1 MATTNPLS
9 DVPRAESPRTEPG
22 LPTADCAPAL
32 PDELRRR
39 LSFLTS
45 AQKVRLLT
53 GQNAW
58 ALHAEPDIGL
68 RSIVV
73 SDGPAGVRGTTW
85 DERRS
90 SATVPSPTAVAA
102 SWDRDQV
109 FRLGRLLASECSR
122 KGVDVLLAPTVNLH
136 RTPYGGRHFECF
148 SEDPL
153 LTAAIGV
160 SWVRGLQSEG
170 VGATVKHFLANDS
183 ETQRLDYD
191 ARIDERSLRELYL
204 APFESIVREGGAWAV
219 MASYNRVDGV
229 TMTESPLL
237 REVLKD
243 EWGFDGVVV
252 SDWVATRSTVPSA
265 RAALDLAMPGPE
277 SPWCRALLLAIR
289 RGEVDPQT
297 VDDKV
302 ARLLLLAARV
312 GALRGIRPATP
323 PATAWSEQEI
333 SAELRRSAATGI
345 VLLRNEPVSPSRDK
359 SVSVSQSVAAVRGV
373 PTGTSSPA
381 HRREGPLLPL
391 TGDDLHRVAVIGP
404 NAVRLRTLGGGSATV
419 FPPYEVSL
427 SEGLRSAL
435 GERAEIV
442 VAEGVRARSRVQ
454 VADPRLLWLP
464 DGSAPGL
471 EVSFLNEVGQVMTQ
485 EVRHSASLRWADRMA
500 EIPSTEVHTVRVDTV
515 MYAQEAGEYTVG
527 VSGVGHY
534 TLLVQGTAAIDGLM
548 ELDAELD
555 VVDILSRPPQRTTR
569 IRVEAHQEVPLV
581 VLHQVRSASEHPAV
595 GHLDTMLQ
603 INIERPFGT
612 DDEEIDKAAELAAG
626 SDVAVVVVGTDD
638 EVESEGYDR
647 RTLALPGR
655 QDDLVRAV
663 AQVNPC
669 TVVVVNAGAPVLL
682 PWSEQVPAVLMA
694 WFPGQEGS
702 NALADVLL
710 GTTEPGGRLPVS
722 WPDDET
728 GLPTTLP
735 VDGVLEYSEGLRVG
749 YRDERRIHAF
759 CFGHGLGYTTWE
771 YRDLRVEP
779 AGNGESRDT
788 GEMEMTVRVANTG
801 PRAGREVVQVYAC
814 FPDSPVHHPPLR
826 LIGFEPV
833 HAAPGQERTVTV
845 RVPARLLQRWDEAA
859 GGWTDER
866 GTIQILAGGSTANL
880 PLRAQIVRG

>member
-9 DVPRAESPRTEPG
+9 DPPRAESPCTDPAQS
-22 LPTADCAPAL
+22 TADGAPDL

-39 LSFLTS
+39 LSFLTP

-53 GQNAW
+53 GQDAW

-85 DERRS
+85 DERCP

-109 FRLGRLLASECSR
+109 FRLGRLLAFECRR

-170 VGATVKHFLANDS
+170 VGATVKHFVANDS

-191 ARIDERSLRELYL
+191 ARIDERPLRELYL
-204 APFESIVREGGAWAV
+204 APFESIVGEGGAWAV

-277 SPWCRALLLAIR
+277 SPWCRALLLALH
-289 RGEVDPQT
+289 RGEVDPQA

-323 PATAWSEQEI
+323 PAAAWSEHEI
-333 SAELRRSAATGI
+333 SAELRRSAASGI
-345 VLLRNEPVSPSRDK
+345 VLLRNE
-359 SVSVSQSVAAVRGV
+359 SVTVPQNGAAVRGV
-373 PTGTSSPA
+373 PIDTRTPADTGA
-381 HRREGPLLPL
+381 GPLLPL
-391 TGDDLHRVAVIGP
+391 AGGDLRKVAVIGP
-404 NAVRLRTLGGGSATV
+404 NTVRLRTLGGGSATV
-419 FPPYEVSL
+419 FPPYEVNL
-427 SEGLRSAL
+427 PEGLRATL
-435 GERAEIV
+435 GERTEIV
-442 VAEGVRARSRVQ
+442 VAEGVRARARVQ

-471 EVSFLNEVGQVMTQ
+471 EVSFLNEVGQVLAQ
-485 EVRHSASLRWADRMA
+485 EVRRSASLRWADRMA
-500 EIPSTEVHTVRVDTV
+500 EFPSTEVHTVRVDTV

-527 VSGVGHY
+527 VSGVGHF
-534 TLLVQGTAAIDGLM
+534 TLLVQGTTAIDGLM

-581 VLHQVRSASEHPAV
+581 VLHRVRSASEHPAV
-595 GHLDTMLQ
+595 GYLDTMLQ
-603 INIERPFGT
+603 INIEKPFGT
-612 DDEEIDKAAELAAG
+612 DDEEIARAAELAAD
-626 SDVAVVVVGTDD
+626 SDVAVVVVGTND

-663 AQVNPC
+663 AQANPC
-669 TVVVVNAGAPVLL
+669 TVVVVNAGAPVLM

-694 WFPGQEGS
+694 WFPGQEGG
-702 NALADVLL
+702 NALADILL

-722 WPDDET
+722 WPADET
-728 GLPTTLP
+728 NLPTTLP

-749 YRDERRIHAF
+749 YRDERRVHAF

-771 YRDLRVEP
+771 YRDVRVEP
-779 AGNGESRDT
+779 SENVECRDT
-788 GEMEMTVRVANTG
+788 GGVEVTVRVANTG

-814 FPDSPVHHPPLR
+814 FPDSPVHHPSLR

-833 HAAPGQERTVTV
+833 QATPGQERTVTV
-845 RVPARLLQRWDEAA
+845 RVPARLLQRWDEVA

-866 GTIQILAGGSTANL
+866 GTIRILAGGSTADL